1 MSIKKKATILVV
13 EDQADTLVAVSERLQ
28 REGFTVLE
36 ASTGESAIHQA
47 KSEIPD
53 LIILDV
59 RLPDTGGHVVARVLH
74 EDPTTD
80 HIPIIFLTALASK
93 HEEGKY
99 GRLFGDSKTLAKPFE
114 MTKLIAAVESS
125 LRAAATLY

>member
-1 MSIKKKATILVV
+1 M
-13 EDQADTLVAVSERLQ
+13 
-28 REGFTVLE
+28 LE
-36 ASTGESAIHQA
+36 ASTGESAIRQA

-53 LIILDV
+53 LILLDV
-59 RLPDTGGHVVARVLH
+59 RLPDIAGHVVARVLH

-99 GRLFGDSKTLAKPFE
+99 ERLFGDSKALAKPFD
-114 MTKLIAAVESS
+114 MAKLIAEVDSS
-125 LRAAATLY
+125 LSAAATLR

>member
-1 MSIKKKATILVV
+1 MSTEKKAMILVV
-13 EDQADTLVAVSERLQ
+13 EDDADTRVALSERLQ
-28 REGFTVLE
+28 RESFTVLE
-36 ASTGESAIHQA
+36 ASNGESAIHQA

-53 LIILDV
+53 LILLDV
-59 RLPDTGGHVVARVLH
+59 RLPDMGGHVVARLLH

-99 GRLFGDSKTLAKPFE
+99 GRLFGDSRALAKPVD
-114 MTKLIAAVESS
+114 MAKLIAEVERN
-125 LRAAATLY
+125 LGAAASL

>member
-1 MSIKKKATILVV
+1 MSIEKKARILVV
-13 EDQADTLVAVSERLQ
+13 EDDADTRVVLSERLQ

-36 ASTGESAIHQA
+36 ASNGESAIQQA

-53 LIILDV
+53 LILLDV
-59 RLPDTGGHVVARVLH
+59 RLPDKAGHVVARLLH
-74 EDPTTD
+74 EDPSTD

-99 GRLFGDSKTLAKPFE
+99 GRLFGDCKALAKPFE
-114 MTKLIAAVESS
+114 MTKLIAAVDSS
-125 LRAAATLY
+125 LSAAASL

>member
-1 MSIKKKATILVV
+1 MSTKKKARILVV
-13 EDQADTLVAVSERLQ
+13 EDQADTLVALSERLQ

-53 LIILDV
+53 LILLDV

-80 HIPIIFLTALASK
+80 HIPIIFLTALISK
-93 HEEGKY
+93 HQEAKY
-99 GRLFGDSKTLAKPFE
+99 QGSQTLAKPIE
-114 MTKLIAAVESS
+114 MPRLIAEIERS
-125 LRAAATLY
+125 LQAAATLY